1 MLASLW
7 SCCRRDTPTVLSFWI
22 WWRYVLSDILPK
34 GDTLMKKII
43 AATVAGLLLV
53 AGQAAATTQAS
64 ARVGD
69 RVGARAGE
77 SSELAAIPLPL
88 VFLGAALLIGFAI
101 NEVVDDGES
110 D

>member
-1 MLASLW
+1 
-7 SCCRRDTPTVLSFWI
+7 
-22 WWRYVLSDILPK
+22 
-34 GDTLMKKII
+34 MKKII

-53 AGQAAATTQAS
+53 AGQAAATTEAS

-69 RVGARAGE
+69 RVGARSAE

-88 VFLGAALLIGFAI
+88 IFIGAAILAGFVV
-101 NEVVDDGES
+101 NEVADNGES

>member
-1 MLASLW
+1 
-7 SCCRRDTPTVLSFWI
+7 
-22 WWRYVLSDILPK
+22 
-34 GDTLMKKII
+34 MKKII
-43 AATVAGLLLV
+43 AAATVGLLLV

-69 RVGARAGE
+69 RVGAMAGE

-88 VFLGAALLIGFAI
+88 IAVAAIVAGALII
-101 NEVVDDGES
+101 NEVTDSSES

>member
-1 MLASLW
+1 
-7 SCCRRDTPTVLSFWI
+7 
-22 WWRYVLSDILPK
+22 
-34 GDTLMKKII
+34 MKKII

-53 AGQAAATTQAS
+53 AGQAAATTQSA

-69 RVGARAGE
+69 RVGAQAGE

-88 VFLGAALLIGFAI
+88 LAIVAVVGAVVFY
-101 NEVVDDGES
+101 NEVIDDSES

>member
-1 MLASLW
+1 
-7 SCCRRDTPTVLSFWI
+7 
-22 WWRYVLSDILPK
+22 
-34 GDTLMKKII
+34 MKKII

-53 AGQAAATTQAS
+53 AGQAAASTEAS

-69 RVGARAGE
+69 RVGAQAGE

-88 VFLGAALLIGFAI
+88 IFIGAAILVGFVV
-101 NEVVDDGES
+101 NEVVDDSES